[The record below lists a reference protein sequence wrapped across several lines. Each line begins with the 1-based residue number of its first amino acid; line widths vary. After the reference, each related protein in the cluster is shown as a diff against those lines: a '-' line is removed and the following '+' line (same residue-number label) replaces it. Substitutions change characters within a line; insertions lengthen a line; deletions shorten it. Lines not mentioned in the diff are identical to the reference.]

1 MKKITKAFI
10 VLAAAIAALSTVSC
24 KKDSTLR
31 YNNATM
37 GNVVNGTFTSDQ
49 GNIFN
54 IVDQTCAGRLD
65 TMKRAFVIC
74 DVLNQGGSENEYDV
88 RLNYISDVLT
98 KDAIYSS
105 SLSKELVNDP
115 IVLQNYWVSGG
126 YINIFLSVP
135 VVRNSNVKHSLNFEY
150 DDTAQSEGTYTF
162 TIRHDGTGEVFNESN
177 EGQIILTSAYASVP
191 VASIIKE
198 DDAKIVLKW
207 LSYKISGNAVM
218 LTETQ
223 EVTREILYSKD
234 TYQQVP
240 AEAKMT
246 RSGLEIR

>member
-1 MKKITKAFI
+1 M
-10 VLAAAIAALSTVSC
+10 
-24 KKDSTLR
+24 
-31 YNNATM
+31 
-37 GNVVNGTFTSDQ
+37 
-49 GNIFN
+49 
-54 IVDQTCAGRLD
+54 
-65 TMKRAFVIC
+65 
-74 DVLNQGGSENEYDV
+74 
-88 RLNYISDVLT
+88 
-98 KDAIYSS
+98 
-105 SLSKELVNDP
+105 
-115 IVLQNYWVSGG
+115 
-126 YINIFLSVP
+126 
-135 VVRNSNVKHSLNFEY
+135 
-150 DDTAQSEGTYTF
+150 
-162 TIRHDGTGEVFNESN
+162 FNESN

-234 TYQQVP
+234 TYQHVP